1 MGRDEPAVKA
11 IGDLIKYDIID
22 VPMVEVDG
30 FFRQATEEDWT
41 IEDILD
47 AWNEDEKYINT
58 LLFPLKLHRS
68 QFNLIKDKLT
78 CVYEFKNKEYQ
89 GEFIFLIESDKIP
102 VSDLKNTDEL
112 SGEGAVVLEFN
123 LRFTDFPKHYT
134 RRNTPEDKEFFNL
147 KDNQMIINTVRLVID
162 RDQSLGT
169 KLTGKAAEIAARKA
183 KEAKE
188 IIGG

>member
-1 MGRDEPAVKA
+1 MPNEPTIKA
-11 IGDLIKYDIID
+11 IGSLTKYDIID

-47 AWNEDEKYINT
+47 AWNDDEKYINT
-58 LLFPLKLHRS
+58 LLFPLKLHQS

-78 CVYEFKNKEYQ
+78 CVHEFKNKEYQ
-89 GEFIFLIESDKIP
+89 GEFIFLIKKDELNIKDI
-102 VSDLKNTDEL
+102 KNAEEL
-112 SGEGAVVLEFN
+112 SGEGSVILEFG

-134 RRNTPEDKEFFNL
+134 KYNTPENEEFFDLN
-147 KDNQMIINTVRLVID
+147 DSQMIINNVRLVID
-162 RDQSLGT
+162 KDQSLGT
-169 KLTGKAAEIAARKA
+169 KLTGKAAEIAARRA